1 MSEMPWRNLSD
12 EDDLDWDE
20 PLPEVIVLTPDYG
33 AELPLWGE
41 RWGNIDGRFTRFSRE
56 LLDRLA
62 AWQQDFDDNF
72 HPWESGWRS
81 ASVRDR
87 WARESDDL
95 ATAVRAELG
104 TRSRLV
110 VDLWPLR

>member
-1 MSEMPWRNLSD
+1 MSENPWWNPSD

-20 PLPEVIVLTPDYG
+20 PLPEVIVLMPDYG
-33 AELPLWGE
+33 AELPLWAD
-41 RWGNIDGRFTRFSRE
+41 RWGNIDWHFTRFSRE

-62 AWQQDFDDNF
+62 AWQQEFDDNF

-87 WARESDDL
+87 WAREADDL
-95 ATAVRAELG
+95 ATAVSAELG
-104 TRSRLV
+104 TRSKLV